1 MRGACYASSGLLLL
15 IESAFVRQIA
25 AKERSVMVD
34 KVAFITG
41 GASGIGAAFARVLGH
56 RGTEV
61 VLADRQTDLAEEVAA
76 GIRQAGSQATAV
88 ELDVRDAEQFERVVD
103 DTVARTGRIDYFFNN
118 AGIGVGGA
126 ILGYTLSDWYDV
138 FDVNLRGV
146 AHGIQ
151 SVYPV
156 MCRQGSGHIVN
167 TASMAGLV
175 PTGEA
180 ASYAATKHAVVGLS
194 KALRVEAKEHGVKVS
209 ALCPGAIRT
218 PILTGG
224 AYGRLKLKKGAESKV
239 MELWERVWPMDV
251 DVFARKA
258 LRQIDRNK
266 PIVIVPSFW
275 KVAWLL
281 ERLSPSLSL
290 WFWTKLYGHFSDELA
305 PYRLS

>member
-1 MRGACYASSGLLLL
+1 MA
-15 IESAFVRQIA
+15 
-25 AKERSVMVD
+25 D

-41 GASGIGAAFARVLGH
+41 GASGIGAAFAKQLGG

-61 VLADRQTDLAEEVAA
+61 VLADRQIGLAEEIATA
-76 GIRQAGSQATAV
+76 IRQGGGEATAV
-88 ELDVRDAEQFERVVD
+88 ELDVRDAAQFEQIVD
-103 DTVARTGRIDYFFNN
+103 DTVGRTGRIDYLFNN
-118 AGIGVGGA
+118 AGIGVVGA
-126 ILGYTLSDWYDV
+126 ILGYSLPDWYDV

-151 SVYPV
+151 SVYPI
-156 MCRQGSGHIVN
+156 MCRQGSGHIIN

-194 KALRVEAKEHGVKVS
+194 KTLRIEAKEHGVKVS

-218 PILTGG
+218 PILTSGK
-224 AYGRLKLKKGAESKV
+224 YGRLNLKEGAETKV

-251 DVFARKA
+251 DMFARKA
-258 LRQIDRNK
+258 LREIERNK

-275 KVAWLL
+275 KTVWWL

-290 WFWTKLYGHFSDELA
+290 WFWGKLYGQFREELE
-305 PYRLS
+305 PYRLP